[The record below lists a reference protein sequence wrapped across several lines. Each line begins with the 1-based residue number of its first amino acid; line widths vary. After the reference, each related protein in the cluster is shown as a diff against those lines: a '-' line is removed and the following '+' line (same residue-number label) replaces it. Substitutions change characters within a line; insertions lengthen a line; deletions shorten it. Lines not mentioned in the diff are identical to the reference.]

1 MCGWTLVWTIKT
13 YKKFCSV
20 FGEYI
25 VKHMFASTKG
35 RWFDKLNSH
44 LLLLVILDKYHEGKN
59 QNQNQIYDRSS
70 H

>member
-1 MCGWTLVWTIKT
+1 VGWTIVWTIKT

-25 VKHMFASTKG
+25 IKHMFASTKG

-44 LLLLVILDKYHEGKN
+44 LLLLVILDKGKKK
-59 QNQNQIYDRSS
+59 QIKFMIGL
-70 H
+70 HIG